1 MLVITLP
8 SVEVFD
14 EASETFH
21 NLPEVVLHLE
31 HSLASLSKWES
42 VYEKTFLGKE
52 EKTTEQIHNYIRFM
66 NDDEDLGDEVFARLS
81 AEDYNRINQYITA
94 KRSAVWFPED
104 TGEGSA
110 PSREAVTSE
119 LIYYWMVSH
128 NIPFEC
134 QYWHLNR
141 LLTLIRVCNKKNS
154 PPKKMSPGE
163 MAAQRRK
170 INDERRAKLAT
181 SG

>member
-94 KRSAVWFPED
+94 KRSAV
-104 TGEGSA
+104 
-110 PSREAVTSE
+110 
-119 LIYYWMVSH
+119 
-128 NIPFEC
+128 
-134 QYWHLNR
+134 
-141 LLTLIRVCNKKNS
+141 
-154 PPKKMSPGE
+154 
-163 MAAQRRK
+163 
-170 INDERRAKLAT
+170 
-181 SG
+181 